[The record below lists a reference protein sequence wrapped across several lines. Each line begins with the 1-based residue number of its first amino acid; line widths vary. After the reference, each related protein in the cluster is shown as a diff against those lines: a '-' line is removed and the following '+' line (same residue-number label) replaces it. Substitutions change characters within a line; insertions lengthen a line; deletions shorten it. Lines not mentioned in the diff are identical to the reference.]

1 MQPPP
6 DFLLLLLL
14 ERFLL
19 LVDSVAL
26 TKSSRAKLVNTVQF
40 LFFISFFYEDI
51 VIRHVRK
58 SFKSCSC
65 FFFSTRPRFCSSP
78 RLHIYIYICVYKTG
92 IGRIDRIDISRTSFK
107 KNIHWKFFPDHP
119 PPGRG
124 NSPPSRRYSGE
135 QVIRNRGGDRVS
147 HFPIRHWKNVSIESE
162 YITRPVLH
170 RRSGGRIRFYM
181 VICTYHL
188 PSQYTLPSSLA
199 TGQISILLARFRSC
213 TDAGKRG

>member
-1 MQPPP
+1 M
-6 DFLLLLLL
+6 LG
-14 ERFLL
+14 R
-19 LVDSVAL
+19 V
-26 TKSSRAKLVNTVQF
+26 
-40 LFFISFFYEDI
+40 SFFPH
-51 VIRHVRK
+51 VLAFVPRHVYTHVRIHK
-58 SFKSCSC
+58 
-65 FFFSTRPRFCSSP
+65 R
-78 RLHIYIYICVYKTG
+78 G

-107 KNIHWKFFPDHP
+107 KNIHWKFFSNH

-188 PSQYTLPSSLA
+188 PSRTHCHPLA
-199 TGQISILLARFRSC
+199 TGQISILLARFCVYRRWGERINESLF
-213 TDAGKRG
+213 TVENATKGIQYD

>member
-1 MQPPP
+1 MA
-6 DFLLLLLL
+6 
-14 ERFLL
+14 ENI
-19 LVDSVAL
+19 VA
-26 TKSSRAKLVNTVQF
+26 
-40 LFFISFFYEDI
+40 
-51 VIRHVRK
+51 RHVRK
-58 SFKSCSC
+58 SFKSCSAVFL
-65 FFFSTRPRFCSSP
+65 FFHASSLLFLATST
-78 RLHIYIYICVYKTG
+78 YIYKTG

-107 KNIHWKFFPDHP
+107 KNIHWKFFSNH

-188 PSQYTLPSSLA
+188 PSRASFCNRANFHSPCLFLRVSTLGRKYESLF
-199 TGQISILLARFRSC
+199 TVEN
-213 TDAGKRG
+213 